1 MNLKESSV
9 ASNTQRVDSGLA
21 DIVAAETTLSD
32 VKGEEGRLVIAG
44 YEVEDLAP
52 NASFEQVVYL
62 ILHGNLPG
70 TEELRSLKQQ
80 LSEYRLPEATKRIL
94 TEAAAAGVPIDDALP
109 IGVETLRLGQKGS
122 KDDPLAIIAGLQEI
136 IPLYWRLSR
145 QEVMIENVDDPS
157 AAGRFLHRLFNR
169 KATSDQIRALET
181 YWNTVIDHGLNA
193 STFSARVVISTR
205 SDLIG
210 AVSAALNTLK
220 GPLHGGA
227 PGPALD
233 MVFEIGLEENAEA
246 VIRSKLEAGERLMG
260 FGHRI
265 YKIRDPRADVLSD
278 AAKQLFSSEED
289 VALYKLAQATESTA
303 HRLLKEYKPGRR
315 LDTNVEFYTALL
327 LHGLQFSKELFTPTF
342 AATRVVGW
350 LAHAAEQLKS
360 QRIVRPASTY
370 VGPINRKFVS
380 R

>member
-1 MNLKESSV
+1 MNFKESSIV
-9 ASNTQRVDSGLA
+9 SDTQRVDSGLA

-62 ILHGNLPG
+62 ILYGDLPG

-109 IGVETLRLGQKGS
+109 IGVETLRLGQKDS

-157 AAGRFLHRLFNR
+157 ATGRFLHRLFDR
-169 KATSDQIRALET
+169 KATSGQIHALET

-210 AVSAALNTLK
+210 AVSAALNALK
-220 GPLHGGA
+220 GPF
-227 PGPALD
+227 
-233 MVFEIGLEENAEA
+233 MV
-246 VIRSKLEAGERLMG
+246 V
-260 FGHRI
+260 HQ
-265 YKIRDPRADVLSD
+265 VL
-278 AAKQLFSSEED
+278 L
-289 VALYKLAQATESTA
+289 
-303 HRLLKEYKPGRR
+303 
-315 LDTNVEFYTALL
+315 
-327 LHGLQFSKELFTPTF
+327 
-342 AATRVVGW
+342 
-350 LAHAAEQLKS
+350 
-360 QRIVRPASTY
+360 
-370 VGPINRKFVS
+370 
-380 R
+380 

>member
-1 MNLKESSV
+1 MSLKESSV
-9 ASNTQRVDSGLA
+9 TSDTQRVDSGLA

-62 ILHGNLPG
+62 ILHGDLPG
-70 TEELRSLKQQ
+70 IEELRSLKQQ

-94 TEAAAAGVPIDDALP
+94 TEAAAARVPIGDALP
-109 IGVETLRLGQKGS
+109 IGVETLRLGQKDP

-145 QEVMIENVDDPS
+145 QEVMIENVDDS
-157 AAGRFLHRLFNR
+157 STAGRFLHRLFDR

-265 YKIRDPRADVLSD
+265 YKIRDPRADVLSA

-370 VGPINRKFVS
+370 VGPINRKFVP